1 MADIL
6 RMMEFYFFDSSQL
19 AFFDLCKEMKKI
31 GSIDDYM
38 QSIPLSRQEE
48 LSWLR
53 QVILEEV
60 KGLEETIKWGAPV
73 YCIKGKNVMGMAAF
87 KSYVGLWFF
96 QGIFLK
102 DPYKYLVN
110 AQEGRT
116 KALRQWRFQNLD
128 QMKPLK
134 TSIIQYVNE
143 AILNA
148 KSELEIKPV
157 HKLDPI
163 VLQSEFEE
171 RLKETPVAYNY
182 FNSLPKSH
190 QRQYVGYI
198 EEAKKKETR
207 LKRVDKC
214 ILMLLERN
222 KVNH

>member
-1 MADIL
+1 
-6 RMMEFYFFDSSQL
+6 
-19 AFFDLCKEMKKI
+19 
-31 GSIDDYM
+31 
-38 QSIPLSRQEE
+38 
-48 LSWLR
+48 
-53 QVILEEV
+53 
-60 KGLEETIKWGAPV
+60 
-73 YCIKGKNVMGMAAF
+73 
-87 KSYVGLWFF
+87 
-96 QGIFLK
+96 
-102 DPYKYLVN
+102 
-110 AQEGRT
+110 
-116 KALRQWRFQNLD
+116 
-128 QMKPLK
+128 MKPLK

-214 ILMLLERN
+214 ILLLLERN